1 MCAKLLLL
9 WRMKSVCKAF
19 VIVANEECV
28 QLKRRVCAKLL
39 LLWRM
44 KSVCKAFVIVEMKS
58 MCKAFVIVE
67 NEECVQSFCNC
78 GE

>member
-1 MCAKLLLL
+1 MCAKLLLLWRMKSVCKAFVIVENEECVQSFYCYCAKLLLL

-28 QLKRRVCAKLL
+28 Q
-39 LLWRM
+39 
-44 KSVCKAFVIVEMKS
+44 
-58 MCKAFVIVE
+58 
-67 NEECVQSFCNC
+67 SFCYC

>member
-19 VIVANEECV
+19 VIV
-28 QLKRRVCAKLL
+28 
-39 LLWRM
+39 
-44 KSVCKAFVIVEMKS
+44 
-58 MCKAFVIVE
+58 E
-67 NEECVQSFCNC
+67 NEECVQSFCYCSANEECVCKAFVIVANEECVQSFCYC

>member
-9 WRMKSVCKAF
+9 WR
-19 VIVANEECV
+19 
-28 QLKRRVCAKLL
+28 
-39 LLWRM
+39 
-44 KSVCKAFVIVEMKS
+44 MKS

-67 NEECVQSFCNC
+67 NEDCVQSFCNC

>member
-19 VIVANEECV
+19 VIV
-28 QLKRRVCAKLL
+28 
-39 LLWRM
+39 
-44 KSVCKAFVIVEMKS
+44 
-58 MCKAFVIVE
+58 
-67 NEECVQSFCNC
+67 EECVQSFCYC

>member
-19 VIVANEECV
+19 VMKAFVSGKCV
-28 QLKRRVCAKLL
+28 R
-39 LLWRM
+39 
-44 KSVCKAFVIVEMKS
+44 KAFVIV
-58 MCKAFVIVE
+58 V
-67 NEECVQSFCNC
+67 NEECVQSFCYC